1 MAMKNGDAKRPQGSR
16 KRVPGTPSKA
26 DMKRENKKLI
36 NKGAKYVLVAIGVA
50 AMVLSVTAMACS
62 GILNQ
67 MQSSEDYHL
76 TGGVAAT
83 VNGVNITED
92 TITKQVM
99 STRSALGYDSDEDWA
114 QYLVDNDITPE
125 EYREGYSPDS
135 PQGSVF
141 LDILTKRG
149 VKVNDGLSVI
159 IMNYM
164 DAWSMDV
171 QRLRECS
178 MMVTVPDG
186 RAIPFC
192 SYHLTD
198 ADGRRVYPP
207 WCKEELR

>member
-1 MAMKNGDAKRPQGSR
+1 MFLVHTDDATHESGF
-16 KRVPGTPSKA
+16 VPAT
-26 DMKRENKKLI
+26 KL
-36 NKGAKYVLVAIGVA
+36 L
-50 AMVLSVTAMACS
+50 
-62 GILNQ
+62 
-67 MQSSEDYHL
+67 
-76 TGGVAAT
+76 
-83 VNGVNITED
+83 
-92 TITKQVM
+92 
-99 STRSALGYDSDEDWA
+99 
-114 QYLVDNDITPE
+114 TPE

-141 LDILTKRG
+141 LDILSKRG
-149 VKVNDGLSVI
+149 VKVKDGLSVI

-207 WCKEELR
+207 WCKD